1 MAFVTLLMACT
12 AYHKRRRFIERCNL
26 VPGPPA
32 PLPLVGNALEI
43 MREPDGQ
50 YFFSPFYCVRSRRS
64 NKRLAFQVGRVDR

>member
-1 MAFVTLLMACT
+1 MASVTLLMACT

-50 YFFSPFYCVRSRRS
+50 YFFLFMASKAVRATNGLPF
-64 NKRLAFQVGRVDR
+64 K

>member
-50 YFFSPFYCVRSRRS
+50 YFFSLFIASEAVGATNGLPF
-64 NKRLAFQVGRVDR
+64 K